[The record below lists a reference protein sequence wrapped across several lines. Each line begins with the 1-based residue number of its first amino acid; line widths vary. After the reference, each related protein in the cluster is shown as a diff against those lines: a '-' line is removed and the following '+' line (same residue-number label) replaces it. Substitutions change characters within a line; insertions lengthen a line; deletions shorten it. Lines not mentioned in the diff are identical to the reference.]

1 MTPYPAKLGF
11 SSLSRC
17 TIIKNNTG
25 LFTKPKKL
33 LILNP
38 RIGVQFVVCL
48 TTRLMGST
56 CLHFQYT
63 PRKPRTYILVKNC
76 ADDSV
81 ISLFKTMLSIW
92 IDDS

>member
-1 MTPYPAKLGF
+1 MTPYPAELGF
-11 SSLSRC
+11 SSLSPC
-17 TIIKNNTG
+17 TVIKNSTS

-38 RIGVQFVVCL
+38 RIRVQFVVCL

-63 PRKPRTYILVKNC
+63 SRKPRTYILVKNY
-76 ADDSV
+76 ALDDS
-81 ISLFKTMLSIW
+81 
-92 IDDS
+92 